1 MRSETDL
8 AVTRSRIF
16 SGSHFA
22 MPQGSVGP
30 MPTIAAAEL
39 ERLAR
44 DVFAARGVPDD
55 DAAWIAAMLVR
66 ANLRGHDSH
75 GVIRIPQY
83 VAALKAGTLNPKPQ
97 LALVVDTPTIA
108 VLDGDGGFGQV
119 VARRGIALAIERAR
133 AHGLAAVALRGANHV
148 GRLADYAEL
157 AAREGLVGLLWVN
170 ARGGLNVAP
179 WGGAARRLGTNPHAI
194 GIPGPGG
201 TVAMSH
207 DFATSVWAEGKLR
220 VKFNRGEMVPSGIML
235 NGRGEPSTDPREYY
249 TEPPG
254 SLLTA
259 GAHKGFGLS
268 IAVEILAG
276 ILSGAGAASG
286 EPSVFRNGTLIV
298 CVDPA
303 RFMPPVEF
311 HAQVAALLDWVRS
324 APLAA
329 AAQEILIPG
338 EPEARMERERHA
350 AGVPIED
357 ATWRQILQCAREV
370 GVDA

>member
-1 MRSETDL
+1 
-8 AVTRSRIF
+8 
-16 SGSHFA
+16 
-22 MPQGSVGP
+22 
-30 MPTIAAAEL
+30 MPTIAADEL
-39 ERLAR
+39 ERLTR
-44 DVFAARGVPDD
+44 DIFTARGVPGD

-75 GVIRIPQY
+75 GVIRVPQY
-83 VAALKAGTLNPKPQ
+83 AAALERGTLNPRPTMR
-97 LALVVDTPTIA
+97 LVVDTPTVAI
-108 VLDGDGGFGQV
+108 LDGDGGFGQV

-157 AAREGLVGLLWVN
+157 AAREGLIGLLWVN

-194 GIPGPGG
+194 AIPGPGG

-220 VKFNRGEMVPSGIML
+220 VKFNRGEPAPPGIML

-259 GAHKGFGLS
+259 GGHKGYGLS
-268 IAVEILAG
+268 LAVEILAG

-298 CVDPA
+298 CLDPV
-303 RFMPPVEF
+303 RFLPATDF
-311 HAQVAALLDWVRS
+311 HAQVADLLGWVRS

-329 AAQEILIPG
+329 GAEEILVPG
-338 EPEARMERERHA
+338 EPEARLERERRA
-350 AGVPIED
+350 RGILVDEE
-357 ATWRQILQCAREV
+357 TWRQVQAAAREA
-370 GVDA
+370 GVHA